1 MQTTYY
7 TSNSKISEAYNYENS
22 LWMGSIRREVRLS
35 PEKIYAN
42 SEKLLDE
49 LESQKPYSGTSNHI
63 LIKYDAAN
71 RPVEYIGVVETE
83 PEGELYPLK
92 ITCNYAGDEIRQTY
106 LFQKDNSYL
115 GHVTIYKFINGKIHS
130 SQIFPI
136 DGGGLN
142 EKFGITSAYSY
153 EKDQV
158 TILYSSS
165 NQQFTQDLIT
175 LDADFRPLKWSWN
188 DEADIKTWKYDSKGN
203 WVEYR
208 VTHDGK
214 PTQVIRRTFTY

>member
-1 MQTTYY
+1 M
-7 TSNSKISEAYNYENS
+7 
-22 LWMGSIRREVRLS
+22 
-35 PEKIYAN
+35 
-42 SEKLLDE
+42 
-49 LESQKPYSGTSNHI
+49 
-63 LIKYDAAN
+63 
-71 RPVEYIGVVETE
+71 
-83 PEGELYPLK
+83 
-92 ITCNYAGDEIRQTY
+92 
-106 LFQKDNSYL
+106 
-115 GHVTIYKFINGKIHS
+115 
-130 SQIFPI
+130 
-136 DGGGLN
+136 DGGEIN
-142 EKFGITSAYSY
+142 EKFGFTSAYSY

>member
-22 LWMGSIRREVRLS
+22 LWMGSIRWEVRLS

-49 LESQKPYSGTSNHI
+49 LESQKPYSGTSNHT

-106 LFQKDNSYL
+106 LFQRDNSYL
-115 GHVTIYKFINGKIHS
+115 GYVAIYKFSNGKYIHHKYFRWMAVNLMKNS
-130 SQIFPI
+130 ASPLPI
-136 DGGGLN
+136 LM
-142 EKFGITSAYSY
+142 K
-153 EKDQV
+153 K
-158 TILYSSS
+158 
-165 NQQFTQDLIT
+165 
-175 LDADFRPLKWSWN
+175 
-188 DEADIKTWKYDSKGN
+188 
-203 WVEYR
+203 
-208 VTHDGK
+208 
-214 PTQVIRRTFTY
+214 IR